1 VAANPRLVIDVREH
15 SAFVNT
21 NKLAS
26 PGGHYSH
33 AVRFGDLVFVSGQLG
48 IRPDGSHTAHLPF
61 EDQVQQALE
70 NMLTALRSAG
80 ATAAD
85 VLKVTA
91 YIVDVER
98 WPRFNALYAETMGNA
113 RPARTVVPVAQ
124 LHYGYLVEVDAIA
137 VCSSDSRH
145 QDLPR

>member
-1 VAANPRLVIDVREH
+1 MHHPISTVSTNELAA
-15 SAFVNT
+15 
-21 NKLAS
+21 

-33 AVRFGDLVFVSGQLG
+33 AVRCGDLVFVSGQLG

-70 NMLTALRSAG
+70 NVLAALRSAG
-80 ATAAD
+80 ATADD

-98 WPRFNALYAETMGNA
+98 WPRFNALYAEAMGSA

-124 LHYGYLVEVDAIA
+124 LHYGYLVEIDAVA
-137 VCSSDSRH
+137 VCNGDSR
-145 QDLPR
+145 QQALLR

>member
-1 VAANPRLVIDVREH
+1 MREH
-15 SAFVNT
+15 VAFVT
-21 NKLAS
+21 TDALAR

-48 IRPDGSHTAHLPF
+48 VRPDGSHTAHLPF
-61 EDQVQQALE
+61 EDQVNQALQ
-70 NMLTALRSAG
+70 NVLTALRAAG
-80 ATAAD
+80 ATATD

-98 WPRFNALYAETMGNA
+98 WPRFNALYAQVMGDA

-124 LHYGYLVEVDAIA
+124 LHYGYLIEVDAIA
-137 VCSSDSRH
+137 VCSGDSRH
-145 QDLPR
+145 QDLLR

>member
-1 VAANPRLVIDVREH
+1 MNAMHHPRSTVSTTELAA
-15 SAFVNT
+15 
-21 NKLAS
+21 

-33 AVRFGDLVFVSGQLG
+33 AVRCGDLVFVSGQLG

-61 EDQVQQALE
+61 EDQVHQALE
-70 NMLTALRSAG
+70 NVLAALRSAG

-98 WPRFNALYAETMGNA
+98 WPRFNALYAEAMGSA

-124 LHYGYLVEVDAIA
+124 LHYGYLVEIDAVA
-137 VCSSDSRH
+137 VCNGDSR
-145 QDLPR
+145 QQALLR